1 MINVSTFFLE
11 QKYLGAIHHKTTRKG
26 KRNLYS
32 LQMISLLKLI
42 DDLNPSFNGYKS
54 SKKGEII

>member
-32 LQMISLLKLI
+32 LQISLLKLI
-42 DDLNPSFNGYKS
+42 DDLNPSFKGYKS